1 MPNGQIPGLPQ
12 FNFNVPNL
20 PSTIDEN
27 AIFKLLQQ
35 PPRSLTNLALPYIQQ
50 QFDVTGQAI
59 APALAGIREA
69 TAGRVA
75 EAQSEAMRRG
85 LTASDIEASAMQAE
99 RATGARAEAELT
111 GQVALQQ
118 AQTMANAIMQTLQQ
132 DTAQEQQMFMNM
144 AQAIGQ
150 KLSRDD
156 QMRMFQMA
164 IQAQKEAAR
173 AGKKQS
179 LWQSL
184 AQIAA
189 PIVGTVLGGPI
200 GGALGAGIS
209 GLFTS
214 GGGGNLP
221 PPSPTT
227 IPIGGGEATV

>member
-1 MPNGQIPGLPQ
+1 MLQAKPLLP
-12 FNFNVPNL
+12 L
-20 PSTIDEN
+20 W
-27 AIFKLLQQ
+27 
-35 PPRSLTNLALPYIQQ
+35 
-50 QFDVTGQAI
+50 
-59 APALAGIREA
+59 
-69 TAGRVA
+69 
-75 EAQSEAMRRG
+75 RG